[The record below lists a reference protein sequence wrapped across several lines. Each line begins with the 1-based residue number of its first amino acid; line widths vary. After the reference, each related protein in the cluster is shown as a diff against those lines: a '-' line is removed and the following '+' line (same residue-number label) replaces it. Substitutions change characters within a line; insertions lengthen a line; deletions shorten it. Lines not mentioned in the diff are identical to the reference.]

1 MEDFLLKP
9 LVNSI
14 IYSFLGFVILLIC
27 YLVLEKLTPENTWK
41 EIVQNKNSALAIIF
55 AAFILGVSFIIGMS
69 IHG

>member
-14 IYSFLGFVILLIC
+14 IYSFLGFIILLIC
-27 YLVLEKLTPENTWK
+27 YFVLEKLTPENTWK
-41 EIVQNKNSALAIIF
+41 EIVQNKNSSLAIIF